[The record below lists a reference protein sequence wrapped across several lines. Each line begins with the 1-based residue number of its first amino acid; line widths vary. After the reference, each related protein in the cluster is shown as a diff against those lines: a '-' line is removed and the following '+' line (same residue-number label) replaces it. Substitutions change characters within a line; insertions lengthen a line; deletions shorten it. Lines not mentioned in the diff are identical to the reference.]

1 MQRMA
6 AITRSNSLIT
16 PIRRGASPR
25 SEQDTRVEIAARRR
39 AATRCRAPAVDEVL
53 AAGWRFED
61 PPFDHELLI
70 PMQKVVGSVSVQIA
84 AF

>member
-1 MQRMA
+1 
-6 AITRSNSLIT
+6 L
-16 PIRRGASPR
+16 
-25 SEQDTRVEIAARRR
+25 RR
-39 AATRCRAPAVDEVL
+39 AGEQRLDVARPAVDEVL
-53 AAGWRFED
+53 AAGWRFAD